1 MRGADVLAA
10 ADAAARYLR
19 PLTGRNWSRQL
30 PGLDFTVA
38 SVIAHAAEGPLW
50 YAVDFAGGPADAAA
64 FEFRV
69 DPDASPSRLLASLTA
84 AARLC
89 AITVDGLPPDARGYH
104 PMGSADAAGLAA
116 MGCDEILVHTYDAST
131 GLGEPFDPGPG
142 LPGRILAR
150 LFPWQVP
157 EPDAWA
163 ALLHANGRIDLPG
176 QPRRQNW
183 SWLSVPLGDWDGRI
197 PT

>member
-1 MRGADVLAA
+1 MLAA
-10 ADAAARYLR
+10 ADAATRFLG
-19 PLTGRNWSRQL
+19 PLTSRDWSRGL

-50 YAVDFAGGPADAAA
+50 YAVDFTGGPADDAA
-64 FEFRV
+64 FELKV
-69 DPDASPSRLLASLTA
+69 DPGAGPPRLLASLTT

-89 AITVDGLPPDARGYH
+89 AVTVDGLPPGARGYH
-104 PMGSADAAGLAA
+104 PMGSADATGFAA

-131 GLGEPFDPGPG
+131 GLGEPFDPGHE

-150 LFPWQVP
+150 LFPWQDP
-157 EPDAWA
+157 APDAWA
-163 ALLHANGRIDLPG
+163 ALLHANGRIGLPG
-176 QPRRQNW
+176 EPRKRNW
-183 SWLSVPLGDWDGRI
+183 RWLSVPLAEWDGRI

>member
-1 MRGADVLAA
+1 MQGADVLAA
-10 ADAAARYLR
+10 ADAATRFLR
-19 PLTGRNWSRQL
+19 PLTGRDWSREL
-30 PGLDFTVA
+30 TGLDFTVA

-50 YAVDFAGGPADAAA
+50 YAVDFAGGPAAAA
-64 FEFRV
+64 FELRM

-89 AITVDGLPPDARGYH
+89 AITVDGLPPDA
-104 PMGSADAAGLAA
+104 
-116 MGCDEILVHTYDAST
+116 ST
-131 GLGEPFDPGPG
+131 GLGESFDPGPG

-150 LFPWQVP
+150 LFPWQAP

-163 ALLHANGRIDLPG
+163 ALLHANGRIDLSG

-183 SWLSVPLGDWDGRI
+183 RWLSVPLGDWDGRI